1 MRGFYKLPQ
10 GLKVGKNSDGE
21 AKNVQIRI
29 FKINQLWKKNSLR
42 ACPHQCS
49 SQGHSEDWESNWSP
63 VRDMH

>member
-29 FKINQLWKKNSLR
+29 FKNYQLWKKKFFEGL
-42 ACPHQCS
+42 
-49 SQGHSEDWESNWSP
+49 SP
-63 VRDMH
+63 SFQQSVS